1 MIMKIK
7 DSTLDIRQVSLYCGF
22 SEETVQNWIEKGEL
36 KATPVQEGHYRISV
50 ADLVDFLIKY
60 NLPIPD
66 KILSPGT
73 KKVLIIVNEEKTVLD
88 TLLECFK
95 KENIQDFIIDCS
107 AYGLDTHMKLF
118 LFKPDLVLIDLPA
131 PLIDGFDLCE
141 VIKQTPEFSN
151 TKVMVISR
159 SPSDEKISFVKKL
172 GIDAL
177 LPRNTEIRILL
188 DKMKKL
194 FENI

>member
-88 TLLECFK
+88 TLL
-95 KENIQDFIIDCS
+95 
-107 AYGLDTHMKLF
+107 
-118 LFKPDLVLIDLPA
+118 
-131 PLIDGFDLCE
+131 
-141 VIKQTPEFSN
+141 
-151 TKVMVISR
+151 
-159 SPSDEKISFVKKL
+159 
-172 GIDAL
+172 
-177 LPRNTEIRILL
+177 
-188 DKMKKL
+188 
-194 FENI
+194 